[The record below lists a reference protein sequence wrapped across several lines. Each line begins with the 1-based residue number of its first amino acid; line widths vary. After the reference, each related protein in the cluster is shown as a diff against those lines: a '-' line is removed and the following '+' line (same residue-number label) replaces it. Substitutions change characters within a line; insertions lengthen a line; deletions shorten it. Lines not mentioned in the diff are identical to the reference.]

1 MAANLVSINGTLSG
15 SADAILVPTPAA
27 AGEATPAPAEEAAT
41 EAATADDAAAT
52 IEVPV
57 PDPGFAVVVTDGT
70 RLRGAEP
77 TTDSD
82 IVGYVYA
89 GEVYEVLGT
98 SDDGVGPDCRQH
110 RSGERQS

>member
-1 MAANLVSINGTLSG
+1 MRLQPSKS
-15 SADAILVPTPAA
+15 
-27 AGEATPAPAEEAAT
+27 
-41 EAATADDAAAT
+41 
-52 IEVPV
+52 PV
-57 PDPGFAVVVTDGT
+57 LDPGFAVVVTDGT

-98 SDDGVGPDCRQH
+98 SDDGVVQIAGSTEAVSDNPDGGWVAAEFLVVGQ
-110 RSGERQS
+110 